1 MPKRQD
7 NQQHRAV
14 LRTLKQYR
22 GKAVDILNDEPID
35 VYLFLQDRF
44 DSSDNVRRDYVF
56 QFLFRSYYRMDNAGL
71 SDDFKTAY
79 FDLLE
84 MKRGSTDLDLKDI
97 CAELSRYKTKRQKQ
111 SLQFSFA
118 TKLAATVNVWHPI
131 YDSLVAAVFEF
142 RHPSH
147 IKDFDKRLGRL
158 VEFYGTLRETVTWLA
173 HQEDFFEISR
183 AVAKKVTNWSR
194 VPKIKKVDFI
204 LWATG
209 KAINQR

>member
-22 GKAVDILNDEPID
+22 GKVVDLLNDEPID

-44 DSSDNVRRDYVF
+44 DSSGDIRRDYVF
-56 QFLFRSYYRMDNAGL
+56 QFVFRSCYRIDNAGL
-71 SDDFKTAY
+71 SDGFKNAY

-84 MKRGSTDLDLKDI
+84 MKRGSTNLDLKDI
-97 CAELSRYKTKRQKQ
+97 CAELSHYETKQQKQ

-118 TKLAATVNVWHPI
+118 TKLAATVNVELPI
-131 YDSLVAAVFEF
+131 YDSLVAAVMEF
-142 RHPSH
+142 NPPYH
-147 IKDFDKRLGRL
+147 IKDFNKRLGRL
-158 VEFYGTLRETVTWLA
+158 VEFYGTLRETVSWLA
-173 HQEDFFEISR
+173 DQEDFFEISR
-183 AVAKKVTNWSR
+183 ALAKKVTNWSR
-194 VPKIKKVDFI
+194 VPKIKQVDFI

-209 KAINQR
+209 RAINQM